1 MYRLCFAIV
10 LLTAARGCHQPT
22 GETRMPTNGSAPAP
36 RTGTLAVNGLH
47 YYYELNG
54 SGEPLL
60 LLHGG
65 LQSIDAFR
73 PVVLP
78 ALADRRQVI
87 AVDLHGH
94 GRTALGDRAFS
105 VIDQGDDMAEI
116 IKQLGFTQVDV
127 VGYSLGAAVA
137 LRLALQHPQAVRRLV
152 LVSCV
157 FSTEGF
163 YPEMLPQQAAIGG
176 AMADMMKDTPMYK
189 SYIQVAPHPEDF
201 PKLLD
206 RLGDYMRKS
215 YNWADEVKKLQAQTL
230 LVFGDG
236 DMFRPEH
243 MVQFYQLLG
252 GGLRDA
258 GWRREHR
265 SKNQLAILPDVTHYD
280 MFLAPQL
287 VPTVQPFLD
296 GKTHTATW
304 ADQVKK

>member
-1 MYRLCFAIV
+1 
-10 LLTAARGCHQPT
+10 
-22 GETRMPTNGSAPAP
+22 
-36 RTGTLAVNGLH
+36 
-47 YYYELNG
+47 
-54 SGEPLL
+54 
-60 LLHGG
+60 
-65 LQSIDAFR
+65 
-73 PVVLP
+73 
-78 ALADRRQVI
+78 
-87 AVDLHGH
+87 
-94 GRTALGDRAFS
+94 
-105 VIDQGDDMAEI
+105 
-116 IKQLGFTQVDV
+116 V